1 MAAKVGTPVTTGRIG
16 TGAATMIAVTAAT
29 GQARGNGPHT
39 AGMTTHPQAGGSQT
53 AHLVTTA
60 PAAMTDPAVMIGRIA
75 AMTAAVRE
83 GGPPVLRGRIV
94 RAAMTGRANRID
106 MIVPIVATTGRTK
119 KTDMIGQLSGQ
130 RDAQTGRK
138 EAAEAGRA
146 DAQAPATANSNLR
159 RHAFKSRR

>member
-1 MAAKVGTPVTTGRIG
+1 MTGR
-16 TGAATMIAVTAAT
+16 TSRTNM
-29 GQARGNGPHT
+29 
-39 AGMTTHPQAGGSQT
+39 
-53 AHLVTTA
+53 
-60 PAAMTDPAVMIGRIA
+60 
-75 AMTAAVRE
+75 
-83 GGPPVLRGRIV
+83 IV